1 MAVLRRFFPPVRTPW
16 ARRGRRILALLAVS
30 TAIGAGNDPP
40 PVDTQP
46 SGQPLPP
53 REAAGR
59 IRVPAGFTVTL
70 AAAEPDVRQPIAI
83 AHDDRGRLW
92 VAECYSYAGSSF
104 VDDARDRILI
114 FEDTDGDGVYD
125 RRTVFQDGLN
135 RLTGLVVGLGGVW
148 ICAAPH
154 LSFIPDRNG
163 DDRPDGPPVP
173 HLEGWTFDAEHNSVN
188 GLTWGPDGWLYGR
201 HGIKRASLIG
211 RPGSAPKDRT
221 EVSCAIWR
229 YHPFDHRFEV
239 VADGTINPWGLDFDD
254 YGQAFMSTSVIDHLW
269 HVVPGA
275 RFERWKG
282 RGGHPDPHTYELM
295 TATSDH
301 LHWGG
306 GAWDEGGRERSGND
320 ALGGGHSHCDALIYL
335 GDRWPADYRGSVLM
349 SNIHGRRINRD
360 ALVRASPDGRY
371 QGVHRPDFL
380 TVADPW
386 FRAVSLEYGPEGD
399 VVMTDWSDTGE
410 CHDRD
415 GVHRSSGRIYRISY
429 GSPRR
434 VSVDLRAASL
444 SELVA
449 LQFHPNDWF
458 VRRARVV
465 LQERAASGVPLGD
478 LHVLLKEHLRNQ
490 PTTPKKLRALWA
502 LHVTGGTST
511 DGLRTLLGDPDEHLR
526 HWAIRLLG
534 DGPFDSATHAALV
547 RLAATESSW
556 LVQLALASA
565 LQRLPV
571 EQRWTLAQPL
581 IEACSPA
588 TDPNLIRL
596 LWYGLE
602 PAVPLQPDAIAQSVA
617 KGSATRLKRL
627 VARRLAEALSTSS
640 TAGEALFHL
649 LDRPASPPALTDLLA
664 AVQEGLAG
672 QRHLN
677 APARA
682 TAFLAGFAQDPHE
695 PLRRVASRL
704 AVRFGDPSALTRV
717 RSELNDRSLDPAQR
731 AQALE
736 TLLEAPPSWL
746 ADDLLAVVSSDTW
759 VEPAI
764 RALANLNDVRTPP
777 ALIAQY
783 PKLSPAA
790 RTAVIDSLVT
800 RATSARA
807 LLDAI
812 GTQRIPRQALAP
824 HQARQIVQL
833 RDEDLRRHLERAWGS
848 LGTSSSE
855 TEATLR
861 RLRARLTPVVLQ
873 EADLAQGAALF
884 EQRCAICHQLF
895 GRGQTIGPDLTGS
908 GRKDLDYV
916 LINVVDPNASIPADY
931 RLGVVTLK
939 DERVLSGILVSET
952 DQVVTIRT
960 LTSTDTVN
968 RSQVKDVQRLPMS
981 LMPAGLL
988 EGMDDKAVRDLVGY
1002 LMSDGPRTP

>member
-1 MAVLRRFFPPVRTPW
+1 VVSAAVV
-16 ARRGRRILALLAVS
+16 
-30 TAIGAGNDPP
+30 AGNDEP

-53 REAAGR
+53 KEAVGR
-59 IRVPAGFTVTL
+59 IRVPSGFTVTL

-104 VDDARDRILI
+104 VDDAKDRILI

-125 RRTVFQDGLN
+125 RRTVFQDRLN
-135 RLTGLVVGLGGVW
+135 RLTGLVVGFGVIW

-154 LSFIPDRNG
+154 LSFIPDRDG
-163 DDRPDGPPVP
+163 DDRPDGPPLP

-201 HGIKRASLIG
+201 HGIKRPSMVG
-211 RPGSAPKDRT
+211 RPGTPPKERT
-221 EVSCAIWR
+221 EVSSAIWR
-229 YHPFDHRFEV
+229 YHPVDHRFEV

-254 YGQAFMSTSVIDHLW
+254 HGQAFMSTSVIDHLW

-306 GAWDEGGRERSGND
+306 GAWDESGRERSGND

-335 GDRWPADYRGSVLM
+335 GDRWPSEYRGSVLM
-349 SNIHGRRINRD
+349 SNIHGRRLNRD
-360 ALVRASPDGRY
+360 ALVRAASDGRY

-429 GSPRR
+429 GDPRR
-434 VSVDLRAASL
+434 VPANVRAASL

-465 LQERAASGVPLGD
+465 LQERAAAGVGFSD
-478 LHVLLKEHLRNQ
+478 VHALLKAHVSDQ
-490 PTTPKKLRALWA
+490 PGTPQKLRALWA
-502 LHVTGGTST
+502 LHVTGGASA
-511 DGLRTLLGDPDEHLR
+511 DWLRTLLGHPDEHLR
-526 HWAIRLLG
+526 HWAIRLLC
-534 DGPFDSATHAALV
+534 DGAIDPSTQAALV
-547 RLAATESSW
+547 RLASGETSW

-571 EQRWTLAQPL
+571 EQRWALAQPL
-581 IEACSPA
+581 VEACTPA
-588 TDPNLIRL
+588 TDPNLVRL

-602 PAVPLQPDAIAQSVA
+602 PAVSLQPDAIAQSVA
-617 KGSATRLKRL
+617 NGSATRLKRL
-627 VARRLAEALSTSS
+627 VTRRLAEALSTSS

-649 LDRPASPPALTDLLA
+649 LDRPASPPALTDLLT

-677 APARA
+677 PPARA
-682 TAFLAGFAQDPHE
+682 SAFLAGFAQNSHE

-717 RSELNDRSLDPAQR
+717 RMELNDRSLDPAQR
-731 AQALE
+731 SQALE
-736 TLLEAPPSWL
+736 TLLEAPPPWL
-746 ADDLLAVVSSDTW
+746 ADDLLEIVRSGTW

-764 RALANLNDVRTPP
+764 RALANVNDPRTPP
-777 ALIAQY
+777 ALIAQF
-783 PKLSPAA
+783 PSFSSVA
-790 RTAVIDSLVT
+790 RVAVTDSLVT
-800 RATSARA
+800 RASSARL

-812 GTQRIPRQALAP
+812 GDQRIPRQALSP
-824 HQARQIVQL
+824 HQARQIAQL
-833 RDEDLRRHLERAWGS
+833 RDEDLRRQLERVWGS

-855 TEATLR
+855 TEATLK
-861 RLRARLTPVVLQ
+861 RLRARLTPAALHD
-873 EADLAQGAALF
+873 ADLTQGAALF
-884 EQRCAICHQLF
+884 EQRCAACHGLF
-895 GRGQTIGPDLTGS
+895 GRGQSIGPDLTGS
-908 GRKDLDYV
+908 GRKDLEYV

-939 DERVLSGILVSET
+939 DDRVLSGILVSQTE
-952 DQVVTIRT
+952 QVVVIRT
-960 LTSTDTVN
+960 LTSEDTVN
-968 RSQVKDVQRLPMS
+968 RSDVKDVQSLPMS
-981 LMPAGLL
+981 LMPVGLL
-988 EGMDDKAVRDLVGY
+988 EGLDDKAVRDLVGY